1 MNAFCGRYILSSL
14 IKEPTCY
21 KTPANPSCIYLILTN
36 SPRSFQN
43 SSVVEAGL
51 SDFHRMI
58 VTVLKTAFQR
68 LLPKI
73 RNYRITVIFIMECSG
88 GIYLMTYQN
97 KMLET
102 LKNFVKVC
110 LNRLNNHVPSKKK
123 YRVRRG
129 TTGQF

>member
-21 KTPANPSCIYLILTN
+21 KTPVNPSCIYLILTN

-43 SSVVEAGL
+43 SSIVEAGL

-58 VTVLKTAFQR
+58 VTVLKTAFQS

-73 RNYRITVIFIMECSG
+73 RNYRITVIFIIGMFRG
-88 GIYLMTYQN
+88 YLFN
-97 KMLET
+97 DL
-102 LKNFVKVC
+102 LKQDVGNFEKFVKVC

-123 YRVRRG
+123 YRVPRG
-129 TTGQF
+129 TTGEF